1 MTHGAMAQEKCL
13 YRNSNLY
20 SRLTLPYLI
29 RNCYKKNKRTTDN
42 LGTGKVIWSAT
53 DSKEGCRLMLSG
65 SPPVPVRCYAILF
78 SFLPV
83 SVSTPAGSRHTF
95 PPRPFPWPRGHPQ
108 DRRRFQGGRSCP
120 GTGSGRSICCPLRDR
135 HPGCRSG
142 F

>member
-1 MTHGAMAQEKCL
+1 VTHGAMAQEKCL

-65 SPPVPVRCYAILF
+65 SPPVLLCCFVIHF
-78 SFLPV
+78 SFLP
-83 SVSTPAGSRHTF
+83 TAFAIPAG
-95 PPRPFPWPRGHPQ
+95 
-108 DRRRFQGGRSCP
+108 
-120 GTGSGRSICCPLRDR
+120 
-135 HPGCRSG
+135 
-142 F
+142 